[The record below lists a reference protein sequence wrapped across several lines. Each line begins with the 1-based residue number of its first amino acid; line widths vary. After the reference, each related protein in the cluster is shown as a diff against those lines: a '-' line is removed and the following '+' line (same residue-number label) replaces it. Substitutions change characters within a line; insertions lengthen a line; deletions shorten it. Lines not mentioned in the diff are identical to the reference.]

1 MLGHGQKALGD
12 FCRRRQALFAVIE
25 GFVGQAPGHRFVA
38 VQAVAQQEQARGT
51 GMAEP
56 AWQQQAGAKFGA
68 QADVDERHAQLGV
81 AGDQYLIAMQ
91 QQRGAN
97 ADGRPADCRD
107 QRFLQA
113 RDDLHQVERRGVQ
126 MSRRVLEEIHQVIA
140 AGKARRATGDDDHAG
155 LRVFVGGQQQL
166 GQLRVHGVV
175 QRIELVRAVDGQRQ
189 HAVALL
195 VFDQVGHRRL
205 CRVGSGLPL

>member
-1 MLGHGQKALGD
+1 ML
-12 FCRRRQALFAVIE
+12 AVVE
-25 GFVGQAPGHRFVA
+25 GFVGDAPVHRVVA
-38 VQAVAQQEQARGT
+38 VQAVAQQEQARGAGVAEST
-51 GMAEP
+51 G
-56 AWQQQAGAKFGA
+56 QQQAGTELGA

-81 AGDQYLIAMQ
+81 AGDQHLIAMQ

-107 QRFLQA
+107 QRLLQV
-113 RDDLHQVERRGVQ
+113 RDDFHQAERRGVQ
-126 MSRRVLEEIHQVIA
+126 MRRRMLEEIHQVIA
-140 AGKARRATGDDDHAG
+140 AGEAGRATGEDDHAG

-175 QRIELVRAVDGQRQ
+175 QRVELVRAVDGQRQ

>member
-1 MLGHGQKALGD
+1 MLWHGQKTLGD
-12 FCRRRQALFAVIE
+12 FCRRRQALCAVIE
-25 GFVGQAPGHRFVA
+25 SLVGQTPGHRFVA
-38 VQAVAQQEQARGT
+38 VQAVAQQQQARGA
-51 GMAEP
+51 GMAE
-56 AWQQQAGAKFGA
+56 AAGQQQAGTKFGT
-68 QADVDERHAQLGV
+68 QTNVDERHAQLGV
-81 AGDQYLIAMQ
+81 AGDQHLIAMQ

-113 RDDLHQVERRGVQ
+113 RDDLHQVECRGVQ
-126 MSRRVLEEIHQVIA
+126 MSGWILQEIHQIIA
-140 AGKARRATGDDDHAG
+140 AGEARRATGEDDHAG
-155 LRVFVGGQQQL
+155 LRVFVSGLQQL